1 MFWGM
6 GAYIVIW
13 QVLFKNIGNG
23 WFATLEHELTH
34 IIFAIVT
41 FHKITDIRVSF
52 TREWSYE
59 L

>member
-1 MFWGM
+1 M

-41 FHKITDIRVSF
+41 FHKITDM
-52 TREWSYE
+52 
-59 L
+59 